1 VKLFVAVN
9 LPALERRAIWESIAP
24 LRSSGAPVR
33 WAAEPDLHI
42 TLRYMGE
49 VADAQAEPIGAAL
62 VASVRGVKPFD
73 LGLGGAGA
81 FPDFAAPRLLWIGV
95 ERHPA
100 LELLAN
106 DVEGAL
112 RPFGFEPE
120 LRPFQPHLTVGR
132 AKRDAESEALGDLGR
147 IAASLDY
154 AGVIPVEALDLM
166 VSRPGSGVPRY
177 QSLHR
182 AVLGG
187 GR

>member
-1 VKLFVAVN
+1 MAVN
-9 LPALERRAIWESIAP
+9 LPAEERRALWEAVAP
-24 LRSSGAPVR
+24 LRASGAPVR
-33 WAAEPDLHI
+33 WAAEPNLHI
-42 TLRYMGE
+42 TLRFLGE
-49 VADAQAEPIGAAL
+49 VADDQAAPIGEAL
-62 VASVRGVKPFD
+62 AVAVRGAKAFD
-73 LGLGGAGA
+73 LGLGGVGA
-81 FPDFAAPRLLWIGV
+81 FPDFAAPRVLWIGV

-132 AKRDAESEALGDLGR
+132 AREDARGGDALRELEQL
-147 IAASLDY
+147 AAALDY
-154 AGVIPVEALDLM
+154 SGVIPVEALDLM
-166 VSRPGSGVPRY
+166 VSRHRSGGPVY

-182 AVLGG
+182 AALGG